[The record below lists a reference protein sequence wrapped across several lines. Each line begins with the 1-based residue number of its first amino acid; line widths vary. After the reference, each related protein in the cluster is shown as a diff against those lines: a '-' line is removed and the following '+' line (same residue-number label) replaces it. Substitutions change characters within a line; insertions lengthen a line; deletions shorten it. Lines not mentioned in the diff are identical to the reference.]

1 MKELWFGT
9 LVTSNE
15 NGTRKQQ
22 LHPQQEQQ
30 QQQQPTTTTNNNQQQ
45 PTTTNNNNNNNNS
58 NNKNKKKKKT
68 KKINKL
74 LASFWVK
81 LTSCSIL
88 KSTIIFCVLH
98 SISMCHMCFSK
109 FTLFTNCW
117 LSCKRLLPFIVLPLA
132 TCSTKKI
139 EQPLLRGYGDLR
151 GYGSTACG

>member
-22 LHPQQEQQ
+22 VHPQQEQEQEQQ
-30 QQQQPTTTTNNNQQQ
+30 QQQQEEED
-45 PTTTNNNNNNNNS
+45 
-58 NNKNKKKKKT
+58 KKK
-68 KKINKL
+68 NKL

-98 SISMCHMCFSK
+98 RISMCHMCFSK
-109 FTLFTNCW
+109 FALFTNCS

-132 TCSTKKI
+132 TFPTKKI